1 MKYKF
6 DSFQKEKEE
15 DFDSFMHNNNLSI
28 SNIEEIFPLIN
39 KNYSSYQSHS
49 GMYGINMNNRIY
61 CIDSNEKFENNKEK
75 EKENCKKEKEC
86 ICFKVYRAIPP
97 ILLREEISF
106 IFKNKIGMNGKIQRI
121 LNTDLYQKNDIIEN
135 VKNHLLDKDII
146 KYKKYNTEKNKFI
159 NKKKGRKR
167 NDDESIRRHNK
178 YSPDNLINKIKTIL
192 KKYIIN
198 FVNKIINS
206 LYTYQK
212 RISILSELNFQA
224 DKSFELIKDV
234 DYNLIANKKKK
245 IENLNLLN
253 YSLKEFLSLALSGK
267 YKAITQNKM
276 ELLKL
281 NEKIMT
287 EYLLKDNENK
297 DFFYFILNNLKFE
310 DFLDIFIH
318 RKELNDFPSFK
329 LLNNN
334 QKNIIE
340 ISLERIEVFLEKS
353 FKENIDENNGKDNND
368 YVYFIC
374 FLLMIYNYR
383 RYFSIKV
390 ERNRDKKNNKN
401 H

>member
-1 MKYKF
+1 MNQF
-6 DSFQKEKEE
+6 DFFRKEKEE
-15 DFDSFMHNNNLSI
+15 DFDSFMNNNNLSI
-28 SNIEEIFPLIN
+28 SNIEEIFPLIT
-39 KNYSSYQSHS
+39 KNYSSYKSKN
-49 GMYGINMNNRIY
+49 GMYGINMDNRIY
-61 CIDSNEKFENNKEK
+61 CIDSKENFENNKEK
-75 EKENCKKEKEC
+75 EKENSKKEKKC
-86 ICFKVYRAIPP
+86 ICFEAYRAIPP

-121 LNTDLYQKNDIIEN
+121 LDTDLYQKNDIIEN
-135 VKNHLLDKDII
+135 VKNQLIDKNFI
-146 KYKKYNTEKNKFI
+146 KYKNYNTEKNKFI

-192 KKYIIN
+192 KKYVIN

-212 RISILSELNFQA
+212 KISIMSELNFSY
-224 DKSFELIKDV
+224 KSFELIKDV
-234 DYNLIANKKKK
+234 DYNSIANKKKK
-245 IENLNLLN
+245 RENLNLLN
-253 YSLKEFLSLALSGK
+253 YSLKEFLSLDLSGK
-267 YKAITQNKM
+267 YKTITQNKR

-287 EYLLKDNENK
+287 GYLLKDSENK
-297 DFFYFILNNLKFE
+297 DFFDFILNNLKFE
-310 DFLDIFIH
+310 DFLDLFIH

-353 FKENIDENNGKDNND
+353 FKENTDENNGKDNND

-390 ERNRDKKNNKN
+390 ERNRDKKNYKN

>member
-1 MKYKF
+1 MNHKF
-6 DSFQKEKEE
+6 DFFRKEKEE
-15 DFDSFMHNNNLSI
+15 DFDSFMNNNNLSF
-28 SNIEEIFPLIN
+28 SNIEEIFPLIT
-39 KNYSSYQSHS
+39 KNYSSYKSKN
-49 GMYGINMNNRIY
+49 GMYGINMDNRIY
-61 CIDSNEKFENNKEK
+61 CIDSKENFENNKEK
-75 EKENCKKEKEC
+75 EKENSKKEKKC
-86 ICFKVYRAIPP
+86 ICFEAYRAIPP

-121 LNTDLYQKNDIIEN
+121 LDADLYQKNDIIEN
-135 VKNHLLDKDII
+135 VKNQLIDKNFI
-146 KYKKYNTEKNKFI
+146 KYKNYNTEKNKFI

-167 NDDESIRRHNK
+167 NDDESIRSHNK

-212 RISILSELNFQA
+212 KISIMSELNFSY
-224 DKSFELIKDV
+224 KSFELIKDV
-234 DYNLIANKKKK
+234 DYNSIANKKKK
-245 IENLNLLN
+245 RENLNLLN
-253 YSLKEFLSLALSGK
+253 YSLKEFLSLDLSGK
-267 YKAITQNKM
+267 YKTITQNKR

-287 EYLLKDNENK
+287 GYLLKDSENK
-297 DFFYFILNNLKFE
+297 DFFDFILNNLKFE
-310 DFLDIFIH
+310 DFLDLFIH

-353 FKENIDENNGKDNND
+353 FKENTDENNGKDNND

>member
-1 MKYKF
+1 MNQF
-6 DSFQKEKEE
+6 DFFRKEKEE
-15 DFDSFMHNNNLSI
+15 DFDSFMNNNNLSI
-28 SNIEEIFPLIN
+28 SNIEEIFPLIT
-39 KNYSSYQSHS
+39 KNYSSYKSKN
-49 GMYGINMNNRIY
+49 GMYGINMDNRIY
-61 CIDSNEKFENNKEK
+61 CIDSKENFENNKEK
-75 EKENCKKEKEC
+75 EKENSKKEKKC
-86 ICFKVYRAIPP
+86 ICFEAYRAIPP

-121 LNTDLYQKNDIIEN
+121 LDTDLYQKNDIIEN
-135 VKNHLLDKDII
+135 VKNQLIDKNFI
-146 KYKKYNTEKNKFI
+146 KYKNYNTEKNKFI

-167 NDDESIRRHNK
+167 NDDESIRSHNK

-212 RISILSELNFQA
+212 KISIMTELNFA
-224 DKSFELIKDV
+224 YKSFELIKDV
-234 DYNLIANKKKK
+234 DYHSIANKKKK
-245 IENLNLLN
+245 RENLNLLN
-253 YSLKEFLSLALSGK
+253 YSLKEFLSLDLSGK
-267 YKAITQNKM
+267 YKTITQNKR

-287 EYLLKDNENK
+287 GYLLKDSENK
-297 DFFYFILNNLKFE
+297 DFFDFILNNLKFE
-310 DFLDIFIH
+310 DFLDLFIH

-353 FKENIDENNGKDNND
+353 FKENTDENNGKDNND

-383 RYFSIKV
+383 RYFSI
-390 ERNRDKKNNKN
+390 
-401 H
+401 